1 MASITLDGLTAAID
15 ETNAMVDNM
24 VKEKYVQ
31 GDEQTFSDVIE
42 RICTI
47 VMTKG
52 KALGYKEDQ
61 LNDVVTMLRG
71 GYFLPAGSILAGLT
85 TNANKKSSLSNCYVM
100 KMENDSIESIFKI
113 LGEMAR
119 TYSYRGGCGVDIT
132 VLRPQGTTVHNAAKT
147 SSGAVSFM
155 PLFSSVTETIGQNG
169 RRGAM
174 MLTMDVRHPDIMRY
188 IWCKADPARVFQNDF
203 LNKNSSQKKILPLV
217 TALQTLV
224 SEAKPDNKDQLN
236 HLIGRITEECHS
248 GKLPAIDGANIS
260 VKFTDAFMDAVKND
274 QPWECIFPDIDAD
287 KELYNREWDG
297 DYTHWEA
304 IGGKLKKYDTYE
316 AYVTHDNEFYFVG
329 HQLQFGDQF
338 ILIQNVAQLH
348 QLIQQHCKGANP
360 CRVLAKIP
368 SAKQIFMDACTA
380 AWLRG
385 DPGALFWDQVTGWT
399 TINQNDPKLRLVC
412 TNPCSEIPSYAGGSC
427 LLGAHVISKYV
438 DNPWT
443 KNATF
448 NDDLWMQN
456 CNAATVVMNIFSD
469 LNETMHPLQQQRDL
483 EHYAKRIGIEFTGL
497 ADTLSMLGLKY
508 GNHADTI
515 EFIEGIMRSKAMIE
529 IGTSLELAKQFTVCD
544 YYKQHSNAVEELI
557 ASSYMQHLY
566 GKDHPMYDVIREVG
580 GLRNVAFNTVGPTGS
595 LSILANNCSSGI
607 EPVFAMF
614 YTRRTRVGDKQEYLA
629 CHAPVARHLVEVIKA
644 GKVDRRKLTKKF
656 VKEMYNVVE
665 AHELGF
671 EDRIA
676 IQQACQ
682 KYCDSSISSTVNLP
696 ADCKPEDIMNI
707 YLYAHEQKLKGI
719 TIYRDGSLT
728 GVLSATETAEEST
741 DEQQNLAEESAST
754 PDLPSTDSQSQ
765 VEEVTP
771 IRPSDYG
778 ILPWSGTVLKY
789 GETIYLDP
797 NSPTWKN
804 NQVFVTFAEFGPTI
818 ERKQILWAEESYF
831 TGMYELCIGS
841 DIKELGQGHFEIKI
855 NDPNHGLL
863 NFKLDVTDTGV
874 IFEVNK
880 IENSTNT
887 DISVDESSFAL
898 PFSDHMVFEHGQ
910 WVTVEAAD
918 FVGDQQ
924 LAQSFLRFIA
934 TKPALSN
941 GPKLF
946 SEIKDFSTYSCVQ
959 FNPELKNHKGNYQ
972 FTLPCYNRNI
982 VIVLNLHVREH
993 QITLLAEAIA
1003 TLNAGEQKETQ
1014 KIPSEKLDTL
1024 FSGSL
1029 FINYDEEI
1037 FFESTGKFK
1046 ESHAPFLALLRTKPL
1061 LHNSKGECVDLF
1073 AEIKHEGTATICSIS
1088 SKLKMI
1094 DQKTKAYVYDRIND
1108 RHFLVEVSTP
1118 GEHGLS
1124 LSMQEITSEPPVSDE
1139 LTVTKEADKKV
1150 EEVPAT
1156 TTQKPAAQPAP
1167 KQKEEKEMTLD
1178 LKWGEII
1185 EMPKKTLA
1193 ERHEVYWNGCKM
1205 YIVVS
1210 MNEKNRPMEIFI
1222 SSLPRKVSTANDIFD
1237 HADYQEKL
1245 SLWTALMRMISVGLR
1260 AGVDVCI
1267 IISQLRKAAFTVN
1280 DMMSVIARVLETYA
1294 QEGQTETS
1302 SAWGDDT
1309 ADDDLPVSSIQC
1321 GICPQCGEKALRH
1334 EGGCACCH
1342 SCGYSKC
1349 S

>member
-15 ETNAMVDNM
+15 ETNAMVNNM

-52 KALGYKEDQ
+52 KALGYKTDQ
-61 LNDVVTMLRG
+61 LDDVVTMLRG

-224 SEAKPDNKDQLN
+224 SESKPDNKDQLN
-236 HLIGRITEECHS
+236 HFISRITEECHS

-260 VKFTDAFMDAVKND
+260 VKFTDEFMEAVKND
-274 QPWECIFPDIDAD
+274 QPWECIFPDIEAD

-297 DYTHWEA
+297 DYAHWEA

-316 AYVTHDNEFYFVG
+316 AYVTRDNEFYFVG
-329 HQLQFGDQF
+329 HHLQFGDQF

-348 QLIQQHCKGANP
+348 QLIQQHHNGANP

-443 KNATF
+443 KDATF

-508 GNHADTI
+508 GNHANTI

-544 YYKQHSNAVEELI
+544 YYKQHPNAVEELI
-557 ASSYMQHLY
+557 ASPYLQHLY
-566 GKDHPMYDVIREVG
+566 GETHPMYHEIREVG

-696 ADCKPEDIMNI
+696 TDCKPEDIMNI
-707 YLYAHEQKLKGI
+707 YLYAHEQELKGI

-728 GVLSATETAEEST
+728 GVLSAIETAEEPT
-741 DEQQNLAEESAST
+741 DDHQNVVEESAST
-754 PDLPSTDSQSQ
+754 LDLQSTGSQSTT
-765 VEEVTP
+765 EEMTTGP
-771 IRPSDYG
+771 EDYG
-778 ILPWSGTVLKY
+778 LLPWSGTVLKY
-789 GETIYLDP
+789 GEKIYLDP
-797 NSPTWKN
+797 KGPHWEN
-804 NQVFVTFAEFGPTI
+804 NQVFLTFAEFGPTL
-818 ERKQILWAEESYF
+818 EHKTILWCDESYF
-831 TGMYELCIGS
+831 NGMYEMHVDAKLKS
-841 DIKELGQGHFEIKI
+841 FGQGSFGFKI
-855 NDPNHGLL
+855 TDSKHGLL
-863 NFKLDVTDTGV
+863 NFKLNVTDTGV
-874 IFEVNK
+874 IFEISK
-880 IENSTNT
+880 IEDSTNV
-887 DISVDESSFAL
+887 DIPVDESSFAL

-910 WVTVEAAD
+910 WVTVESAD
-918 FVGDQQ
+918 FVGDNQ
-924 LAQSFLRFIA
+924 LAQSFLRFVA
-934 TKPALSN
+934 TKPALNN
-941 GPKLF
+941 GTNLF
-946 SEIKDFSTYSCVQ
+946 SEIKDFHTYSCVL

-993 QITLLAEAIA
+993 RITLLAEAIA

-1014 KIPSEKLDTL
+1014 KIPSKKLDKL

-1029 FINYDEEI
+1029 FVNYDEEI
-1037 FFESTGKFK
+1037 LFESTGEFR
-1046 ESHAPFLALLRTKPL
+1046 ESHTPFLALVKKNPVM
-1061 LHNSKGECVDLF
+1061 CVRGGKAYHLF
-1073 AEIKHEGTATICSIS
+1073 TGIKQEDTATICSIS
-1088 SKLKMI
+1088 HDLKMVG
-1094 DQKTKAYVYDRIND
+1094 QKNSYYVNIPEED
-1108 RHFLVEVSTP
+1108 RHFLAEISTP

-1124 LSMQEITSEPPVSDE
+1124 LSIQEITSELPSPDE
-1139 LTVTKEADKKV
+1139 LTVTKEADKKA
-1150 EEVPAT
+1150 EEAPAAP
-1156 TTQKPAAQPAP
+1156 TQKPAAHSAP
-1167 KQKEEKEMTLD
+1167 KQKEEKEMTLA

-1309 ADDDLPVSSIQC
+1309 TDDDLPVSSIQC